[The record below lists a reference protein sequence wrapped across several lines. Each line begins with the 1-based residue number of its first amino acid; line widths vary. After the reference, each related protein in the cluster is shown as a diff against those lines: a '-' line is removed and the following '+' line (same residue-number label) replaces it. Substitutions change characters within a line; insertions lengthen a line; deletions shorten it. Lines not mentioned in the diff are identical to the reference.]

1 MKWSGRLYSRFVGCV
16 HSTCSAAGKGR
27 REQEV
32 RERERERQVEWKSF
46 NQLSILLALPDTWRY
61 AIHRGTA
68 AAAHLSNTH
77 TGPNVWVRWEVLEAW
92 TIQCRLQ
99 FLFLSCTHMG
109 AVGGT
114 IDGGILHSPPRVA
127 SVPFTKRGR
136 ERERRN
142 TFQIARLT
150 DSLSYPHNAQNEMD
164 TNPEGQTRCFL
175 LLGSI
180 GFSFSARHSSRA
192 EKSATGIVSWKSYVI
207 NGAYTSVGSW

>member
-1 MKWSGRLYSRFVGCV
+1 MEWEALQPFRWVRPLDLFSRR
-16 HSTCSAAGKGR
+16 K
-27 REQEV
+27 REKRTRSE
-32 RERERERQVEWKSF
+32 RKRERERQVEWKSF

-136 ERERRN
+136 ERERGGIR
-142 TFQIARLT
+142 FK
-150 DSLSYPHNAQNEMD
+150 SLAWPILFPIRTTHR
-164 TNPEGQTRCFL
+164 TRWIQTRKDKPVAFYCWAL
-175 LLGSI
+175 
-180 GFSFSARHSSRA
+180 
-192 EKSATGIVSWKSYVI
+192 
-207 NGAYTSVGSW
+207 